1 MILIEKILITFA
13 NFVQPIAQNS
23 RKRYT
28 FNCIIFGNRLH
39 KLNSYLSTRFG
50 NNLGGIAK

>member
-1 MILIEKILITFA
+1 MFVL

-28 FNCIIFGNRLH
+28 SNCIIFGNRLH
-39 KLNSYLSTRFG
+39 NLSNYLSNRLET
-50 NNLGGIAK
+50 I